1 MVSDK
6 TNFSFR
12 GLLLNSVVILV
23 LVTIVAV
30 ITRLWVLTAIPIGFL
45 FGFFLEKADLCGSS
59 AFSEV
64 ILMKDSRKLWGL

>member
-6 TNFSFR
+6 TDLSSR
-12 GLLLNSVVILV
+12 SLLLTSVVILA

-45 FGFFLEKADLCGSS
+45 FGFFLGKGRPMRCFGIQRSNFDEGFA
-59 AFSEV
+59 
-64 ILMKDSRKLWGL
+64 